1 MLDKLKLD
9 KRFIKTLLVLAV
21 PIILQSLV
29 TASLNLLDNLMIGSL
44 GENEIAAV
52 GISNQFYMV
61 YYYSIMGITLGAG
74 IFMSQFWGKKMYPVF
89 INFWGYLLYLEWQQL
104 YSLQQQPFLFL
115 KR

>member
-74 IFMSQFWGKKMYPVF
+74 IFMSQFWGKKDVSSIHKFLGISLVF
-89 INFWGYLLYLEWQQL
+89 GMAATIFFAAAAFFC
-104 YSLQQQPFLFL
+104 S
-115 KR
+115 